1 MNGLSFNYMVCC
13 IIWIWDV
20 NWGKMLLCTE
30 NGGFKVVRVL
40 ITLFSSN
47 LECVIK
53 IEYHQVQGHLKVIQ
67 VFLGGLASNL
77 ELVITMECQ
86 TRSRSSQGH
95 WDIYYWIGL
104 KLSTRDRDWGRTCSR
119 SSEGQHLNYFDK
131 NNNVDVLDMD
141 RDERVSTVTPSS
153 DIPLW
158 GQMSKRSKFRLLE
171 MTKIPVSIWFL

>member
-1 MNGLSFNYMVCC
+1 MNMGCKL
-13 IIWIWDV
+13 
-20 NWGKMLLCTE
+20 GGMLLCTE

-40 ITLFSSN
+40 INVFSSN

-104 KLSTRDRDWGRTCSR
+104 KLSSCDRNWGINMFKVISR
-119 SSEGQHLNYFDK
+119 SSGHL
-131 NNNVDVLDMD
+131 
-141 RDERVSTVTPSS
+141 
-153 DIPLW
+153 
-158 GQMSKRSKFRLLE
+158 LLE
-171 MTKIPVSIWFL
+171 EPQTMYM

>member
-1 MNGLSFNYMVCC
+1 
-13 IIWIWDV
+13 
-20 NWGKMLLCTE
+20 MLLCTE

-104 KLSTRDRDWGRTCSR
+104 KLSSYG
-119 SSEGQHLNYFDK
+119 HN
-131 NNNVDVLDMD
+131 
-141 RDERVSTVTPSS
+141 
-153 DIPLW
+153 
-158 GQMSKRSKFRLLE
+158 
-171 MTKIPVSIWFL
+171 